1 MVAGEFTEG
10 LEYAE
15 AQLRAVPE
23 GTRSLFVPL
32 ARRLVAHFLFN
43 LGRFKRAM
51 DEAQRAKAAFE
62 PGWGQAYRGV
72 TPHDFANAVDYLL
85 ANLAWI
91 MGDAHRALACARETR
106 RRAEEMGEPFTL
118 SIVLSFLATLY
129 YLADRVPEAREVSEA
144 LFEVTSAH
152 GISFYA
158 RLGAVT
164 RAWAKGR
171 LDDPHEGARAVRS
184 AIDLR
189 IQNSEGYFESLTLA
203 QLAQLQILAKDFE
216 GALATLDEA
225 SAFVAKTGEAVG
237 QARLQTLRGDCLLS
251 SDAIAAE
258 EAYVRALS
266 VARAQGAR
274 TLGLQA
280 AIPLA
285 HLLQSTN
292 RPLEAYAAL
301 APAVEGF
308 SPTPEMPEITEAL
321 ELMAAIKALPQL

>member
-1 MVAGEFTEG
+1 MRKLSF
-10 LEYAE
+10 
-15 AQLRAVPE
+15 AQCRKE
-23 GTRSLFVPL
+23 
-32 ARRLVAHFLFN
+32 
-43 LGRFKRAM
+43 LGRSSFHSRVAWSRTSCSIWADLKRAM

-164 RAWAKGR
+164 RAWAREGSTTPTKVRERLGR
-171 LDDPHEGARAVRS
+171 RS
-184 AIDLR
+184 
-189 IQNSEGYFESLTLA
+189 T
-203 QLAQLQILAKDFE
+203 
-216 GALATLDEA
+216 
-225 SAFVAKTGEAVG
+225 
-237 QARLQTLRGDCLLS
+237 
-251 SDAIAAE
+251 
-258 EAYVRALS
+258 
-266 VARAQGAR
+266 
-274 TLGLQA
+274 
-280 AIPLA
+280 
-285 HLLQSTN
+285 
-292 RPLEAYAAL
+292 
-301 APAVEGF
+301 
-308 SPTPEMPEITEAL
+308 
-321 ELMAAIKALPQL
+321 